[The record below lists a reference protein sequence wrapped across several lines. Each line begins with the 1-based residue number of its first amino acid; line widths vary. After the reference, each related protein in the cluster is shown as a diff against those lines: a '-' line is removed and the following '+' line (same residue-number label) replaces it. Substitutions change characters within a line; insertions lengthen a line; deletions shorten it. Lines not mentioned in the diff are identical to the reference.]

1 MLPPEPRA
9 HPTARGAPFG
19 GPKGAAGFSRCLQV
33 SPKGAA
39 RGSPGSARP
48 SRPHISPCWGSEP
61 PAAWCLNAWLPAPC
75 LSRAER
81 GLCSGFFFWGRERT
95 RGGRKA
101 PLGAGEGPA
110 VATTTPFVPVG
121 WQLAVSPHP
130 ASVSLPFPNPPV
142 PLQARRRGSGYRF
155 YSCMKSPC
163 YETHPAH
170 LAYTVNEPPTC
181 RAAALPQPGE
191 PRAGRDGEEN
201 KLREK
206 RLKKATGRSS
216 GARGGTHT
224 HKSIPG
230 GGSWF
235 RGELPGCR
243 RSQGAAVSP
252 PPN

>member
-19 GPKGAAGFSRCLQV
+19 GPKGASGFSRCLQV

-61 PAAWCLNAWLPAPC
+61 PAAWCLNARLPAPC

-81 GLCSGFFFWGRERT
+81 GLCSGFFFWGREQT

-142 PLQARRRGSGYRF
+142 PLQARRQARLRLPILFLHEVSLLRDTSCPSCLHSKRATHLPSSSAAPARGTSG
-155 YSCMKSPC
+155 
-163 YETHPAH
+163 
-170 LAYTVNEPPTC
+170 
-181 RAAALPQPGE
+181 
-191 PRAGRDGEEN
+191 RAGWGGE
-201 KLREK
+201 
-206 RLKKATGRSS
+206 
-216 GARGGTHT
+216 
-224 HKSIPG
+224 
-230 GGSWF
+230 
-235 RGELPGCR
+235 
-243 RSQGAAVSP
+243 
-252 PPN
+252 